1 MWLFALS
8 AVLFAC
14 SAAAPAALA
23 QGGAEASGA
32 SLAGEPR
39 HVSAAPATLG
49 APAARAVGPARP
61 PAVGARATKARTHAP
76 DATMSGFETLSDGST
91 RVFVELSDRVPYD
104 TKVGRGTITYV
115 LKGARVDRRNN
126 FNPLVT
132 VHFNTP
138 VASARLVRHGS
149 DVWFVVTLRE
159 NVPATVTHVTMDAL
173 KDGTCSLRVD
183 FPKGEYLPPEGAAPM
198 PPVPGGAS
206 VSSPTSG

>member
-1 MWLFALS
+1 
-8 AVLFAC
+8 
-14 SAAAPAALA
+14 
-23 QGGAEASGA
+23 
-32 SLAGEPR
+32 
-39 HVSAAPATLG
+39 
-49 APAARAVGPARP
+49 
-61 PAVGARATKARTHAP
+61 
-76 DATMSGFETLSDGST
+76 MSGFETLSDGST

-104 TKVGRGTITYV
+104 TLVGRGTITYV

-149 DVWFVVTLRE
+149 DVWFVLTLRE

-183 FPKGEYLPPEGAAPM
+183 FPKGEYLPAEGTAPM
-198 PPVPGGAS
+198 PAPGAAS

>member
-1 MWLFALS
+1 MRLFALS
-8 AVLFAC
+8 AVLIAC

-23 QGGAEASGA
+23 QRGAEPSGV
-32 SLAGEPR
+32 SLAGESGN
-39 HVSAAPATLG
+39 VGAA
-49 APAARAVGPARP
+49 AARALGPARP
-61 PAVGARATKARTHAP
+61 LAGAPRVAKARTHVP

-104 TKVGRGTITYV
+104 TLVGRGTITYV
-115 LKGARVDRRNN
+115 LKGARVNRRNN

-149 DVWFVVTLRE
+149 DVWFVLTLRE

-183 FPKGEYLPPEGAAPM
+183 FPKGEYLPAEGTAPM
-198 PPVPGGAS
+198 PAPGAAS